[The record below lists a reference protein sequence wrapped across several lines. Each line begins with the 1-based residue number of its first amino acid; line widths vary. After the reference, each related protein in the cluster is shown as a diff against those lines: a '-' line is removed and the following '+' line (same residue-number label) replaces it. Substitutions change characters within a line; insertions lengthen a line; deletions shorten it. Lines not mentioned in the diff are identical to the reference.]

1 MGEQTN
7 IKVLARELHPDH
19 KFVKKWLKRFIE
31 QGFAGMDDKQ
41 RPGSLRKH
49 PKKQPPQVEYI
60 PTPNR
65 LARTDLHLTVRSA
78 DTKE

>member
-7 IKVLARELHPDH
+7 IKVLARELHTDH